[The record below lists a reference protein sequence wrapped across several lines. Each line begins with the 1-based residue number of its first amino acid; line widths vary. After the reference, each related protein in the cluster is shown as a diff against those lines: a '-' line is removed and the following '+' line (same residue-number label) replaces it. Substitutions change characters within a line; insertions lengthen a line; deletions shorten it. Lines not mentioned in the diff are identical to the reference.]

1 MKKRVTVLG
10 SGLVGSVIANDLS
23 TFCDV
28 TCIDISEKNLSRTN
42 DSITKKQCDIRDK
55 SNIREAI
62 KDCDIVVGAVPGYM
76 GFNTLKDVIDIGKN
90 IVDISF
96 FSEDPFELDDLAKK
110 NNVIA
115 ITDCGVA
122 PGMGNIIFGFHDKL
136 MQIDSYE
143 CYVGGLPVEREWPY
157 EYKAVFSPIDVI
169 EEYTRPARFVQNSKI
184 ITKEALSETE
194 LMNFKGVG
202 TLESWN
208 SDGLRTL
215 IKTMAHVP
223 NMIEKTLRYP
233 GCVEYIKVLRETGFF
248 SKEEIEVNGIKIKP
262 IDVTAKL
269 LFPIWKMNEEDR
281 DFTVMKIIIKGSEKN
296 NITKYEYNLFDRF
309 QNDTLSMARTT
320 GFTCSAAVKLILE
333 KEYKKVG
340 ISPPEFLGD
349 HMRFFM
355 NYLSA
360 RNVKY
365 NYEKK

>member
-1 MKKRVTVLG
+1 
-10 SGLVGSVIANDLS
+10 
-23 TFCDV
+23 
-28 TCIDISEKNLSRTN
+28 
-42 DSITKKQCDIRDK
+42 
-55 SNIREAI
+55 
-62 KDCDIVVGAVPGYM
+62 
-76 GFNTLKDVIDIGKN
+76 
-90 IVDISF
+90 
-96 FSEDPFELDDLAKK
+96 
-110 NNVIA
+110 
-115 ITDCGVA
+115 
-122 PGMGNIIFGFHDKL
+122 
-136 MQIDSYE
+136 
-143 CYVGGLPVEREWPY
+143 
-157 EYKAVFSPIDVI
+157 
-169 EEYTRPARFVQNSKI
+169 
-184 ITKEALSETE
+184 
-194 LMNFKGVG
+194 MNFKGVG

-262 IDVTAKL
+262 VDVTAKL

-296 NITKYEYNLFDRF
+296 NITRHEYNLFDQF

>member
-42 DSITKKQCDIRDK
+42 DSITKKQFDIRNK
-55 SNIREAI
+55 SNVREAI

-76 GFNTLKDVIDIGKN
+76 GFKTLKDVIDIGKN

-96 FSEDPFELDDLAKK
+96 FSEDPFELNDLAKK

-122 PGMGNIIFGFHDKL
+122 PGMGNIILGYHDKL

-143 CYVGGLPVEREWPY
+143 CYVGGLPVLRKWPY
-157 EYKAVFSPIDVI
+157 EYKAVFSPVDVI
-169 EEYTRPARFVQNSKI
+169 EEYTRPARFIQNSKI

-194 LMNFKGVG
+194 LMNFKDVG

-262 IDVTAKL
+262 VDVTEKL

-296 NITKYEYNLFDRF
+296 NITRHEYNLFDQF